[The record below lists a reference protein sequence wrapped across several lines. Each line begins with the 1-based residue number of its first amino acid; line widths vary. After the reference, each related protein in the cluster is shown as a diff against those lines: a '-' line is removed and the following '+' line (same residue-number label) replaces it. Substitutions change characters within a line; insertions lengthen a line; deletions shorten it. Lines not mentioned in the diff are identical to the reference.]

1 MAITKNNG
9 CFRIQLLE
17 NQKSC
22 ILEKSFERFGHL
34 INDDEGYF
42 LLIIAP
48 GNQE

>member
-1 MAITKNNG
+1 MSITKNNG
-9 CFRIQLLE
+9 CFRIQPLE
-17 NQKSC
+17 NHKSC
-22 ILEKSFERFGHL
+22 ILETFERFGNL